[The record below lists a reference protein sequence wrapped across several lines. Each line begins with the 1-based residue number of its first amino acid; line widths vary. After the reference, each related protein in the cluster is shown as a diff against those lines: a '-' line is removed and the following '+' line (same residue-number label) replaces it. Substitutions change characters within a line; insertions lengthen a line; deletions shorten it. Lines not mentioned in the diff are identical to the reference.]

1 MDEEQQEWMRR
12 WAQGDGRAGDR
23 LTQALFPIVHAFAR
37 RRLPEEQ
44 EDVVQDTFVR
54 LAANV
59 RAGSF
64 RGESTVRS
72 YVLGIARYVVCERLG
87 ARSRGRRFDPVE
99 SSLRDATGRRLSSLL
114 GVLER
119 HQLVLDALEDIALEA
134 HDLLELHYIM
144 GLTGGE
150 IAAVLHVP
158 EGTVRSRIH
167 RAMTCLRERIAAGAA
182 TAHERDTSDELLER
196 WLRELGGERDAG

>member
-12 WAQGDGRAGDR
+12 WAAGDGRGGDR
-23 LTQALFPIVHAFAR
+23 LTQALFPLVRSYAR

-44 EDVVQDTFVR
+44 EDVVQDTFLR

-59 RAGSF
+59 RAGTF

-87 ARSRGRRFDPVE
+87 ARTRGRRFDPVE

-114 GVLER
+114 GALEK
-119 HQLVLDALEDIALEA
+119 HQLVLDALEDIVFEDHEILEM
-134 HDLLELHYIM
+134 HYMM

-150 IAAVLHVP
+150 IAAVLNVP

-167 RAMTCLRERIAAGAA
+167 RAMVRLRARIEEGAA
-182 TAHERDTSDELLER
+182 APHALETSEDVLER
-196 WLRELGGERDAG
+196 WLRELGLDPRNY